1 MDPSMGDEMGRG
13 PRPSSKQAQLSDNE
27 IRQLRST
34 SKAIFMQQLE
44 SPTKGSEFNDVPKP
58 LIEGVSY
65 PATPRWNIER
75 PFLTGQLFHQLQDS
89 RLNQQLL
96 GSKGVLSDT
105 FSMADLNRAIG
116 IFAPSVQELLLIDDL
131 LFTMVGIEGKHIS
144 VKRGRLK
151 DTSLSF
157 QIDPSMDLS
166 LQELA
171 KRILPLCES
180 YIIVNQFTESRSHFK
195 HGLVNH
201 AFAAALRAILQDYHA
216 LVAQLE
222 HQFRLGRLALQG
234 LWFFCQPM
242 MGSMQVL
249 ASVVQKATGGSFS
262 GAAILNLLENQ
273 AAAIAGDS
281 AARSLLQKL
290 SQYASAPYLG
300 ILERWVY
307 EGVIDDPYGEFFI
320 DENKA
325 LQKESL
331 SQDYK
336 ATYWQQRYS
345 LKHELPGFLSSAA
358 ETILTTGKYLNAMR
372 ECGHSVQIPFPDDA
386 KRSSS
391 GTRHYLERIN
401 VAYNF
406 ASAELL
412 NLIVQKFDLMGRL
425 RSVKHYFLVDQGDFL
440 VHFMD
445 IAKDEL
451 AKRSSTISVEKLQS
465 LLDLALRTSVAASD
479 PYYEDLFCNVEK
491 VPLLKQLEN
500 LQKIGGGGLS
510 DAGLRVEKFGESG
523 GLDPASSQAPSG
535 VITGLETFALNYKVQ
550 WPLSLVISRKA
561 LMKYQLIFR
570 LLFHCK
576 HVERQ
581 LCGTW
586 QVHQATRG
594 LQFIGTS
601 MPRSYVLCQRMLHFT
616 QTFVHYLTFE
626 VIEPNWHVMNGKL
639 QTVKSIDEVMAQHDF
654 FLDKCLKECVL
665 LWPQILR
672 KVEKL
677 KSICLQYATATQWL
691 IPSMSTPDS
700 NTYDPM
706 VSKLKDAAK
715 SGTMNKPTR
724 SRQGREQAT
733 KAFNPSDEA
742 TFRTT
747 IGKIEEEF
755 EKELNKLVLLLTN
768 GSQTDPYLAHL
779 AHGLQGVRQ
788 DI

>member
-1 MDPSMGDEMGRG
+1 MDDIIARLLGVGGGS
-13 PRPSSKQAQLSDNE
+13 RPPKQQNTSNLHELEVSSKACE
-27 IRQLRST
+27 ST
-34 SKAIFMQQLE
+34 
-44 SPTKGSEFNDVPKP
+44 DVPKS

-65 PATPRWNIER
+65 PATPRWSIER
-75 PFLTGQLFHQLQDS
+75 PFLTGQLFHQDDRTNKQS
-89 RLNQQLL
+89 T
-96 GSKGVLSDT
+96 GSKGGLPVALSSVDA
-105 FSMADLNRAIG
+105 SRAIG
-116 IFAPSVQELLLIDDL
+116 IFPPSVQEFLLIEDL
-131 LFTMVGIEGKHIS
+131 LFTMVGIEGKYIS
-144 VKRGRLK
+144 VRRGKLK
-151 DTSLSF
+151 EDLVGF
-157 QIDPSMDLS
+157 QLDPSMDLS
-166 LQELA
+166 LQDLA
-171 KRILPLCES
+171 KRILPLCEN
-180 YIIVNQFTESRSHFK
+180 YLIVSQFTESRSHFK

-201 AFAAALRAILQDYHA
+201 ALASALRAILQDYHA
-216 LVAQLE
+216 MVAQLE
-222 HQFRLGRLALQG
+222 HQFRLGRLSLQG

-242 MGSMQVL
+242 MGAMQAL
-249 ASVVQKATGGSFS
+249 SSVVQKATRNSYS
-262 GAAILNLLENQ
+262 GAGILNLLDNQ

-290 SQYASAPYLG
+290 LEYASAPYLG

-307 EGVIDDPYGEFFI
+307 KGVIDDPYGEFFI

-331 SQDYK
+331 IQDYN

-345 LKHELPGFLSSAA
+345 LKNDLPGFLSSAA

-372 ECGHSVQIPFPDDA
+372 ECGHSVQVPFPDAA
-386 KRSSS
+386 KLSNSS
-391 GTRHYLERIN
+391 TRTYLERIN

-425 RSVKHYFLVDQGDFL
+425 HSVKHYFLVDQGDLL

-451 AKRSSTISVEKLQS
+451 AKRPLTISVEKLQS

-479 PYYEDLFCNVEK
+479 PYHEDLFCHVEK

-500 LQKIGGGGLS
+500 LQKIGTAVTDLS
-510 DAGLRVEKFGESG
+510 SRSERCGDSASS
-523 GLDPASSQAPSG
+523 DSSSQAASG
-535 VITGLETFALNYKVQ
+535 VITGLETFTLNYKVQ

-561 LMKYQLIFR
+561 LVKYQLIFR

-581 LCGTW
+581 LCCTW

-594 LQFIGTS
+594 LHFIGS
-601 MPRSYVLCQRMLHFT
+601 SLPRSYILCQRMLHFT
-616 QTFVHYLTFE
+616 QSFVHYLTFE
-626 VIEPNWHVMNGKL
+626 VVEPNWHVMHGKL
-639 QTVKSIDEVMAQHDF
+639 QNVKSIDEVIMQHDF

-665 LWPQILR
+665 LWPQILK

-677 KSICLQYATATQWL
+677 KVICLQYATAIQWL
-691 IPSMSTPDS
+691 IPSMSTPDL
-700 NTYDPM
+700 NTFDSAT
-706 VSKLKDAAK
+706 SKAMDTGSQLMK
-715 SGTMNKPTR
+715 KPRCTQTR
-724 SRQGREQAT
+724 EHAI
-733 KAFNPSDEA
+733 KAFNPADEA

-755 EKELNKLVLLLTN
+755 DKELKKLVVLLTN

-779 AHGLQGVRQ
+779 AHGLQGVGH
-788 DI
+788 DF

>member
-1 MDPSMGDEMGRG
+1 MPKHALPTGHSY
-13 PRPSSKQAQLSDNE
+13 LS
-27 IRQLRST
+27 T
-34 SKAIFMQQLE
+34 
-44 SPTKGSEFNDVPKP
+44 TNDADINSVPKP
-58 LIEGVSY
+58 LIEGISY
-65 PATPRWNIER
+65 PATPMWNFER
-75 PFLTGQLFHQLQDS
+75 PFLNGHLFQQG
-89 RLNQQLL
+89 LNQQAL
-96 GSKGVLSDT
+96 GSKGPSSDP
-105 FSMADLNRAIG
+105 FSMTDLNRAIG

-131 LFTMVGIEGKHIS
+131 LFTMVGIEGKYIT
-144 VKRGRLK
+144 LK
-151 DTSLSF
+151 KGKSKESTLSF

-180 YIIVNQFTESRSHFK
+180 YNVVSQFTELRSHFK
-195 HGLVNH
+195 YGLVNH
-201 AFAAALRAILQDYHA
+201 ALAAALRAILQDYHA

-234 LWFFCQPM
+234 LWFYCQPM
-242 MGSMQVL
+242 MGAMQAL
-249 ASVVQKATGGSFS
+249 SSVVLKASGGSYS
-262 GAAILNLLENQ
+262 GAAILNHLENQ
-273 AAAIAGDS
+273 AAALAGDNS
-281 AARSLLQKL
+281 ARSLLQKL
-290 SQYASAPYLG
+290 SQFASAPYLG

-307 EGVIDDPYGEFFI
+307 EGVIDDSYGEFFI

-325 LQKESL
+325 LLKESL
-331 SQDYK
+331 SQDLD

-345 LKHELPGFLSSAA
+345 LKLELPGFLSSAA

-372 ECGHSVQIPFPDDA
+372 ECGHNVKISFPDDI
-386 KRSSS
+386 KGSGS

-401 VAYNF
+401 TAYNF

-425 RSVKHYFLVDQGDFL
+425 RSVKHYFLVDQGDLL

-451 AKRSSTISVEKLQS
+451 AKRPSTISVEKLQS
-465 LLDLALRTSVAASD
+465 LLDLALRTSIAASD

-491 VPLLKQLEN
+491 VPLLKQLET
-500 LQKIGGGGLS
+500 LQKIGVGGLT
-510 DAGLRVEKFGESG
+510 DREKFGELSG
-523 GLDPASSQAPSG
+523 VEPSSSQAPSG
-535 VITGLETFALNYKVQ
+535 IITGLETFTLNYKVQ

-570 LLFHCK
+570 LLFHFK

-594 LQFIGTS
+594 LRFIATS

-626 VIEPNWHVMNGKL
+626 VIEPNWHVMHGKL
-639 QTVKSIDEVMAQHDF
+639 QAVKSIDEVISQHDY

-665 LWPQILR
+665 LWPQIFK

-677 KSICLQYATATQWL
+677 KAICLQYATATQWL
-691 IPSMSTPDS
+691 IPSMSTPEPTARDS
-700 NTYDPM
+700 LS
-706 VSKLKDAAK
+706 VKLSESEKRGGSSRFA
-715 SGTMNKPTR
+715 R
-724 SRQGREQAT
+724 SRHNCEEAT
-733 KAFNPSDEA
+733 RVFDPSDEA

-747 IGKIEEEF
+747 IGKIEEEYT
-755 EKELNKLVLLLTN
+755 KELNNLVLLLTN

-779 AHGLQGVRQ
+779 AHGLQGVGQ
-788 DI
+788 DT

>member
-1 MDPSMGDEMGRG
+1 M
-13 PRPSSKQAQLSDNE
+13 
-27 IRQLRST
+27 
-34 SKAIFMQQLE
+34 
-44 SPTKGSEFNDVPKP
+44 P
-58 LIEGVSY
+58 LGEGVLY
-65 PATPRWNIER
+65 PATPRWNLER
-75 PFLTGQLFHQLQDS
+75 PFLNGHVLHQEIF
-89 RLNQQLL
+89 NQHLV
-96 GSKGVLSDT
+96 GNKGVPSDT
-105 FSMADLNRAIG
+105 FSMTDLNRAIG
-116 IFAPSVQELLLIDDL
+116 IYAPSVQELLLIDDL
-131 LFTMVGIEGKHIS
+131 LYAMVGIEGKYIS
-144 VKRGRLK
+144 FQKGK
-151 DTSLSF
+151 SKENTWNF

-166 LQELA
+166 LQESA
-171 KRILPLCES
+171 KRLLPLCECYS
-180 YIIVNQFTESRSHFK
+180 IVSQFTESRSHFEY
-195 HGLVNH
+195 GLVNH
-201 AFAAALRAILQDYHA
+201 ALAAAFRAILQDYHA

-234 LWFFCQPM
+234 LWFYCQPM
-242 MGSMQVL
+242 MGAMQALTNVVL
-249 ASVVQKATGGSFS
+249 KASEGSLS

-290 SQYASAPYLG
+290 SQFASAPYLG

-331 SQDYK
+331 SQDLN

-345 LKHELPGFLSSAA
+345 LKHELPGFLSNAA

-372 ECGHSVQIPFPDDA
+372 ECGHNAKISFSDDM
-386 KRSSS
+386 KGLGS

-412 NLIVQKFDLMGRL
+412 DLITQKFDLMGRL
-425 RSVKHYFLVDQGDFL
+425 RSVKHYFLVDQGDLL

-451 AKRSSTISVEKLQS
+451 AKRPSTISVEKLQS
-465 LLDLALRTSVAASD
+465 LLDLALRTSIAASD
-479 PYYEDLFCNVEK
+479 PYNEDLLCNVEK
-491 VPLLKQLEN
+491 VSLLKQLEN
-500 LQKIGGGGLS
+500 LQKMGFGGFAKTQKSEDANSLELS
-510 DAGLRVEKFGESG
+510 SG
-523 GLDPASSQAPSG
+523 QTTSG
-535 VITGLETFALNYKVQ
+535 IITGLETFTLDYKVQ
-550 WPLSLVISRKA
+550 WPLTLVISRKA

-594 LQFIGTS
+594 LRFIGTS

-626 VIEPNWHVMNGKL
+626 VIEPNWHVMHGKL
-639 QTVKSIDEVMAQHDF
+639 QAVKSIDEVIYQHDY

-665 LWPQILR
+665 LWPQIFK

-677 KSICLQYATATQWL
+677 KAICLQYATATQWL
-691 IPSMSTPDS
+691 IPSMSAPDLNSSDSAGVKSS
-700 NTYDPM
+700 N
-706 VSKLKDAAK
+706 
-715 SGTMNKPTR
+715 SGTSNRFTR
-724 SRQGREQAT
+724 NRYNDDQART
-733 KAFNPSDEA
+733 AFNSSDEA

-747 IGKIEEEF
+747 ISKIGEEF
-755 EKELNKLVLLLTN
+755 DKELNKLLLLLTTE
-768 GSQTDPYLAHL
+768 SQTDPYLAHL
-779 AHGLQGVRQ
+779 AHGLYGVGK

>member
-1 MDPSMGDEMGRG
+1 MVDEMVWGSRASG
-13 PRPSSKQAQLSDNE
+13 KQTQLSDKE
-27 IRQLRST
+27 MRQLRST
-34 SKAIFMQQLE
+34 SKVIFMQQLE
-44 SPTKGSEFNDVPKP
+44 PPTKGTDFNNVPKP
-58 LIEGVSY
+58 LVEGISY

-75 PFLTGQLFHQLQDS
+75 PFLTGQVFHQDS
-89 RLNQQLL
+89 RLVL
-96 GSKGVLSDT
+96 GSKGVSPES

-144 VKRGRLK
+144 FKRGISK
-151 DTSLSF
+151 DTTLCF

-180 YIIVNQFTESRSHFK
+180 YIIVSQFTESRSHFK
-195 HGLVNH
+195 YGLVNH
-201 AFAAALRAILQDYHA
+201 ALAAALRAILQDYHA

-242 MGSMQVL
+242 MGAMQAL
-249 ASVVQKATGGSFS
+249 ASVVQKASGGSFL

-281 AARSLLQKL
+281 ASRSLLQKL
-290 SQYASAPYLG
+290 SQFASAPYLG

-320 DENKA
+320 DENKV

-331 SQDYK
+331 SQDYN

-372 ECGHSVQIPFPDDA
+372 ECGHSVKIPFPDDA

-391 GTRHYLERIN
+391 GSRHYLERIN

-425 RSVKHYFLVDQGDFL
+425 RSVKHYFLVDQGDLL

-451 AKRSSTISVEKLQS
+451 AKRPSTISVEKLQS
-465 LLDLALRTSVAASD
+465 LLDLALRTSIAASD

-491 VPLLKQLEN
+491 ITLLKQLEN
-500 LQKIGGGGLS
+500 LQKMGVGGITDMGLQM
-510 DAGLRVEKFGESG
+510 EKFGESTS
-523 GLDPASSQAPSG
+523 LESSSQAPSG
-535 VITGLETFALNYKVQ
+535 VITGLETFTLNYKVQ

-594 LQFIGTS
+594 LRFIGS
-601 MPRSYVLCQRMLHFT
+601 PMPRSYVLCQRMLHFT

-626 VIEPNWHVMNGKL
+626 VIEPNWHVMHGKVL
-639 QTVKSIDEVMAQHDF
+639 TVKSIDEVIAQHDY

-665 LWPQILR
+665 LWPQIL
-672 KVEKL
+672 KKIEKL
-677 KSICLQYATATQWL
+677 KAICLQYATATQWL
-691 IPSMSTPDS
+691 IPSMSTPDPIS
-700 NTYDPM
+700 NDSTTL
-706 VSKLKDAAK
+706 KLSDSEKF
-715 SGTMNKPTR
+715 SNESRPTR
-724 SRQGREQAT
+724 NRHNREQST
-733 KAFNPSDEA
+733 KSFNPSDEA

-747 IGKIEEEF
+747 IGKIEEEYD
-755 EKELNKLVLLLTN
+755 KELNKLVLLLTN

-779 AHGLQGVRQ
+779 AHGLQGVGQ
-788 DI
+788 DV